1 MPRDLRWHLN
11 ALLALCAA
19 SACHGA
25 TAPDHLRGDA
35 LVTTG
40 AESCP
45 IALQIGTQRYQPRG
59 LDPSLSVVGLHLRVE
74 GIVRDLYT
82 VCQIGPVLDISSAVA
97 MR

>member
-1 MPRDLRWHLN
+1 MQRDLRWRLT

-19 SACHGA
+19 SACHSA
-25 TAPDHLRGDA
+25 TAPDHLRADA

-45 IALQIGTQRYQPRG
+45 IALQIGTQRYLPRG
-59 LDPSLSVVGLHLRVE
+59 LNPSLSVVGLHLRVE
-74 GIVRDLYT
+74 GTVRHLNT

-97 MR
+97 MP